1 MQKLIRNNSEVQD
14 PLVSYEATSPPC
26 SPLQGEVR
34 PRRGVAV
41 DTPPVGH
48 SHPVAPLVL
57 PDKLVVA
64 LYNYEPKHDGDLG
77 LQKGEKLRI
86 LEE

>member
-1 MQKLIRNNSEVQD
+1 MTPPKAATATPVP
-14 PLVSYEATSPPC
+14 PLVP
-26 SPLQGEVR
+26 
-34 PRRGVAV
+34 
-41 DTPPVGH
+41 
-48 SHPVAPLVL
+48 

-77 LQKGEKLRI
+77 LRKGEKLRV

>member
-1 MQKLIRNNSEVQD
+1 MRD

-26 SPLQGEVR
+26 SPLQGKGWLWR
-34 PRRGVAV
+34 GGGGGCGCPHRRLHPA
-41 DTPPVGH
+41 PV
-48 SHPVAPLVL
+48 P

-64 LYNYEPKHDGDLG
+64 LYDYEPTHDGDLG
-77 LQKGEKLRI
+77 LQKGEKLRV

>member
-1 MQKLIRNNSEVQD
+1 MAWGGCDTPQSGHCHPVP
-14 PLVSYEATSPPC
+14 PLVP
-26 SPLQGEVR
+26 
-34 PRRGVAV
+34 
-41 DTPPVGH
+41 
-48 SHPVAPLVL
+48 

-77 LQKGEKLRI
+77 LRKGEKLRV